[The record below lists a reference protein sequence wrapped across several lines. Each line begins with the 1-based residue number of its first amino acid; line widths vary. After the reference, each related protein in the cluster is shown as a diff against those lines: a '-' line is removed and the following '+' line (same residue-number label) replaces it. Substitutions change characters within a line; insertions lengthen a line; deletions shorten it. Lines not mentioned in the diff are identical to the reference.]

1 MREYT
6 SIEEL
11 KQWLKNRKSLKSLIP
26 YEDIIT
32 YLDSKPPLRI
42 RDDEAKK
49 IVVKYKPAEPSKDF
63 TYVIH
68 EITFNTYEE
77 FADWL
82 NWANDENSIGYII
95 ILSITEV
102 SKDDRIQSDR
112 GSTQ

>member
-11 KQWLKNRKSLKSLIP
+11 KTWLKKRKSLKSLIP

-42 RDDEAKK
+42 RDEETKK
-49 IVVKYKPAEPSKDF
+49 ILVKYRPAEPNKDL
-63 TYVIH
+63 TYIIH
-68 EITFNTYEE
+68 EITFDTYEE

-102 SKDDRIQSDR
+102 QDDRIQSNR

>member
-42 RDDEAKK
+42 RDEEAKK
-49 IVVKYKPAEPSKDF
+49 ILVKYRAAEPSKDL

-68 EITFNTYEE
+68 ELTFDTYGE

-82 NWANDENSIGYII
+82 NWANDEDSIGYII

-102 SKDDRIQSDR
+102 TD
-112 GSTQ
+112 GEPTQ